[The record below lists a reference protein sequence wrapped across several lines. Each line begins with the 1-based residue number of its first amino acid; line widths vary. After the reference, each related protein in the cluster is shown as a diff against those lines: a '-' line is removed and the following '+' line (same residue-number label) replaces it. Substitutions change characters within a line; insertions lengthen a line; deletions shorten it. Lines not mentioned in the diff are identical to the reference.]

1 MMHKPI
7 ALAAIIAAATLGIQA
22 QAQTAAS
29 QDQLVHLN
37 QIQVIGTHNSY
48 NRGFAPSEAKWLQE
62 KNPKAFQA
70 LDYAHGPLASQLDGG
85 VRQMEIDIAADPQG
99 GRYSHPRITDLVREA
114 KLPADPVFDPTHEM
128 DKPGLKVIHIVDLNE
143 RSNCQL
149 FVECLKQVHTWS
161 QANPQHVPIF
171 LLIENKAGGVAS
183 IPNSVTAPQFTAAD
197 FDELDAEIR
206 SVFSPSELIVPDQV
220 RGTYPTLEAAV
231 LAGNWPT
238 VEASRGKVLFL
249 MDQKPSGPI
258 YTAGHPSLKGRILFT
273 NSSPGQPD
281 AAFVE
286 ENEAPADEI
295 NSLVKRGYIVRARA
309 DENTIAARTNDTRR
323 RDELLKS
330 GAQFISTDYPAF
342 EMSKW
347 TGYSVALPD
356 GTIAR
361 CNPVNAPIGC
371 RDQLL
376 EPALRPTS
384 GGAKTR
390 Q

>member
-1 MMHKPI
+1 MHKPI
-7 ALAAIIAAATLGIQA
+7 ALAAIIAASALGSQI

-29 QDQLVHLN
+29 QDQLVRLN

-62 KNPKAFQA
+62 KNPKAFEA

-85 VRQMEIDIAADPQG
+85 VRQMEIDIATDPQG
-99 GRYSHPRITDLVREA
+99 GRYARPRITELVREA
-114 KLPADPVFDPTHEM
+114 NLPADPVFDPTHEM
-128 DKPGLKVIHIVDLNE
+128 NKPGMKVIHIVDLNE

-149 FVECLKQVHTWS
+149 FVECLKQVRSWS
-161 QANPQHVPIF
+161 QAHPRHVPIF
-171 LLIENKAGGVAS
+171 LLIENKAGGVAT

-206 SVFSPSELIVPDQV
+206 SVFNSSELIVPDQV
-220 RGTYPTLEAAV
+220 RGAYPTLEAAV

-238 VEASRGKVLFL
+238 LEASRGKVLFL

-286 ENEAPADEI
+286 ENEASADEI
-295 NSLVKRGYIVRARA
+295 NSLVKRGYIIRARA
-309 DENTIAARTNDTRR
+309 DENTVAARTNDTRR
-323 RDELLKS
+323 RDELFKS

-342 EMSKW
+342 EPSRW

-356 GTIAR
+356 GKIAR
-361 CNPVNAPIGC
+361 CNPVNAPTGY

-376 EPALRPTS
+376 EPALGPTS
-384 GGAKTR
+384 GGGH

>member
-1 MMHKPI
+1 MHKSI
-7 ALAAIIAAATLGIQA
+7 ALAAITAAFAFAAQV
-22 QAQTAAS
+22 QAQTTAS

-62 KNPKAFQA
+62 KNPKAFAA

-99 GRYSHPRITDLVREA
+99 GRYAHPRITDLVRDA
-114 KLPADPVFDPTHEM
+114 KLPADPPFDPTHEM

-149 FVECLKQVHTWS
+149 FVECLKQVRDWS
-161 QANPQHVPIF
+161 QAHPQHVPIF
-171 LLIENKAGGVAS
+171 LLIENKAGGVAA
-183 IPNSVTAPQFTAAD
+183 IPNSVTAPQFAAAD
-197 FDELDAEIR
+197 FDEVDAEIR

-238 VEASRGKVLFL
+238 LEASRGKVLFL

-286 ENEAPADEI
+286 ENEAPAAEI
-295 NSLVKRGYIVRARA
+295 NSLVNRGYIVRARA
-309 DENTIAARTNDTRR
+309 DENTIAARTNDTQR

-342 EMSKW
+342 EPSKW
-347 TGYSVALPD
+347 TGYFVALPD
-356 GTIAR
+356 GKIAR

-371 RDQLL
+371 RDRLL
-376 EPALRPTS
+376 EPA
-384 GGAKTR
+384 AKTND
-390 Q
+390 